1 MGLAV
6 GLAWIIIGVVYVAYK
21 FLTEELHHS
30 SFEACVRLCLLIVG
44 IVVIGSILMTISE
57 SDVGLFL
64 IQSIVGIAACIF
76 LFSVVKWETESYRD
90 SIKEEQL
97 PSEITKENVRD
108 QARRVQQY
116 RDGKPN

>member
-44 IVVIGSILMTISE
+44 IVVIGCFHKYCGSAGFVEFYKSY
-57 SDVGLFL
+57 VGN
-64 IQSIVGIAACIF
+64 
-76 LFSVVKWETESYRD
+76 
-90 SIKEEQL
+90 
-97 PSEITKENVRD
+97 NVHS
-108 QARRVQQY
+108 
-116 RDGKPN
+116 